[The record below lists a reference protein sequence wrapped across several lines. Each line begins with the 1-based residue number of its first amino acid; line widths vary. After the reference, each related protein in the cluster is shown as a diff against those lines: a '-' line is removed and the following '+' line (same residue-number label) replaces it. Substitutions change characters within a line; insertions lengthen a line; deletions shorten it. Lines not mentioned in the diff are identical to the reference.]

1 MRVSKFPMHQ
11 AAKPPVR
18 AVSYVV
24 IAQKSSNTS
33 KAVLEQVREIAE
45 DLSELDH

>member
-18 AVSYVV
+18 AVSYV